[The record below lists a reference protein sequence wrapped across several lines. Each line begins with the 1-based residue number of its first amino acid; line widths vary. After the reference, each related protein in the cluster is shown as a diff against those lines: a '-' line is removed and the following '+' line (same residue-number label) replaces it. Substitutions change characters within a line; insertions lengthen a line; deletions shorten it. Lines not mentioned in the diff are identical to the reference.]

1 MSRVVCNFTS
11 RVSWCGGRHIA
22 TARTSGRVQADK
34 KQPLKL
40 KIKDCGEPEGG
51 KEPKKKS
58 PEETAKSVSMSY
70 QTRMT
75 KSIASFSA
83 YVEYLK
89 GAKGAQS
96 LLVQAKD

>member
-1 MSRVVCNFTS
+1 MSRVVCNFAS

-40 KIKDCGEPEGG
+40 KLKDCGEPGE